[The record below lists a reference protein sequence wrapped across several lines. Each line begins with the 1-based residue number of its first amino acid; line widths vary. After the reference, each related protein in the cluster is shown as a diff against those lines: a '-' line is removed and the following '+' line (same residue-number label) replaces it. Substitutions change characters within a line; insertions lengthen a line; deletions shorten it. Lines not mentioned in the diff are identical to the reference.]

1 LLGIGFSVFLSVD
14 FAIPTEALPAA
25 TDRTEVLP
33 TATDRGKAL
42 GVINATH
49 SVRIRANQNPLVGD
63 GGQRLCRQAAPA
75 GPGTGRRRS
84 DHRLAGWLSH
94 ALRGRRRSGP
104 GRRHPG
110 PPHPLSPRRSLRPA
124 FRVCSSL
131 LVVTVDNRLPAAS
144 GAHTLDLVRRYAG
157 RRGRGGAPVRTE
169 RNPLWIR
176 GTALLRTVSVGGG
189 V

>member
-1 LLGIGFSVFLSVD
+1 VSSRGAALLGIGFSVFLSVD

-63 GGQRLCRQAAPA
+63 GGQRQYRQAAPPQVLA
-75 GPGTGRRRS
+75 PAVAAPIIAWLGGYRTRYAVAAVVGLAVAILVHRIRS
-84 DHRLAGWLSH
+84 VPDGV
-94 ALRGRRRSGP
+94 
-104 GRRHPG
+104 
-110 PPHPLSPRRSLRPA
+110 LRPA
-124 FRVCSSL
+124 LCVCSSL

-157 RRGRGGAPVRTE
+157 GA
-169 RNPLWIR
+169 
-176 GTALLRTVSVGGG
+176 G
-189 V
+189 VVAHLFARSGIPCG